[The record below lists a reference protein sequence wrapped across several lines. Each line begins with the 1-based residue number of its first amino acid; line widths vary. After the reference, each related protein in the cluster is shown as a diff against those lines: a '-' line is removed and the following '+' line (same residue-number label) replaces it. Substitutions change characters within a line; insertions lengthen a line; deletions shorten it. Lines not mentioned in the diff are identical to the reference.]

1 MSQERVR
8 ISVDHGVAEVTLAR
22 PDKMNAL
29 DPAMFDALID
39 ALARLR
45 DTSGLRAVVLHGEGR
60 AFCAGLDMGSMAG
73 IADGQQ
79 TADMTDLAA
88 RTHGIA
94 NRLSLIHI

>member
-45 DTSGLRAVVLHGEGR
+45 DTPGLRAVVLHGEGR
-60 AFCAGLDMGSMAG
+60 AFCAGPTSSSRSAG
-73 IADGQQ
+73 RWPTNGASPSR
-79 TADMTDLAA
+79 ASAA
-88 RTHGIA
+88 SSSSAPSR
-94 NRLSLIHI
+94 R